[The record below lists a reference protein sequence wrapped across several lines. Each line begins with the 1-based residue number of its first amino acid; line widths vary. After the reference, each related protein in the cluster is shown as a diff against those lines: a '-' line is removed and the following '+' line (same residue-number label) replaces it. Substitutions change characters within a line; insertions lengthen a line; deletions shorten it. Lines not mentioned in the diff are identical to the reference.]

1 MDDIKETFMKVLSRF
16 ICDDLLEYQN
26 NEKKYR
32 FSFDMKKY
40 NDSLHVMFRYNKRG
54 KIGITDVHSFQIFL
68 NEINIEASKSH
79 LNYTTIVDTNSLFF
93 SKKLLPYLHSY
104 EWALRKLIYLLSP
117 MYFDNWTKDSI
128 PNEIIA
134 EIKSKQKQAIGKY
147 DFNNLLQWI
156 DLYDFEEYLFGENYL
171 SIVTGNE
178 KNIVRYKEIDIE
190 ELLNL
195 FREVDDLSISKP
207 FSLWNEVFSK
217 YIDIDLEEIQ
227 NDMELIR
234 EGRNIVSHNKEIQLS
249 LYQQLIKNL
258 KKYVKQLDEAFQKI
272 LIGEIAEN
280 ELSDMSDDFEGYVD
294 HHFNNL
300 DMTDVARLSELAKSA
315 IKPVALAGLGEALVT
330 SQNLAQRLDKIAI
343 NQTAL

>member
-1 MDDIKETFMKVLSRF
+1 
-16 ICDDLLEYQN
+16 
-26 NEKKYR
+26 
-32 FSFDMKKY
+32 
-40 NDSLHVMFRYNKRG
+40 
-54 KIGITDVHSFQIFL
+54 
-68 NEINIEASKSH
+68 
-79 LNYTTIVDTNSLFF
+79 
-93 SKKLLPYLHSY
+93 
-104 EWALRKLIYLLSP
+104 
-117 MYFDNWTKDSI
+117 MYFDNWTKESI
-128 PNEIIA
+128 PNETIA

-147 DFNNLLQWI
+147 DFNNLLQWV

-207 FSLWNEVFSK
+207 YSLWNEVFSK
-217 YIDIDLEEIQ
+217 YIDIDLKEIQ

-300 DMTDVARLSELAKSA
+300 DMMDVAGISELAKSA
-315 IKPVALAGLGEALVT
+315 IKPVALAGLRETLAT
-330 SQNLAQRLDKIAI
+330 SQNLAQRLNKMAINQTALTRAGEALATSQNLAQRLNKIAI
-343 NQTAL
+343 NQTALTRAGEALAISQNLAQRLNKMAINQTALTTVGETLATSKEIQKIKSVNSELDIVHGDKKSGKNLEE